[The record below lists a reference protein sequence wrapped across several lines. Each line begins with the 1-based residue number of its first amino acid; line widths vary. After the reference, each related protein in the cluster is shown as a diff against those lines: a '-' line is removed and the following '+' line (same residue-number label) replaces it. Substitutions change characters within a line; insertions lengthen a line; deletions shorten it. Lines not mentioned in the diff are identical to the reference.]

1 MAGLCV
7 VVVVCVISS
16 VAEDGR
22 CVIAIVL
29 ICVAI
34 VFVVIE
40 LSVIVVLKG
49 SYDGFVLITVFCV
62 VVIICGVVVI
72 VVRICAVCFRVVEE
86 VVSVL
91 VFAVGTA
98 DALTVGDCAI
108 DNCEVPVARRSMV
121 ANGSKPRVVSGIV
134 KESVGISS
142 SLPPE
147 PTPLVL
153 KMKIAGL

>member
-40 LSVIVVLKG
+40 LSVIVVVLKG

-62 VVIICGVVVI
+62 VVIICGVVLI
-72 VVRICAVCFRVVEE
+72 VFRICAVCFRVVEE

-121 ANGSKPRVVSGIV
+121 GNGSKPRVVSGIV
-134 KESVGISS
+134 KESKSTIKKVFN
-142 SLPPE
+142 E
-147 PTPLVL
+147 
-153 KMKIAGL
+153 